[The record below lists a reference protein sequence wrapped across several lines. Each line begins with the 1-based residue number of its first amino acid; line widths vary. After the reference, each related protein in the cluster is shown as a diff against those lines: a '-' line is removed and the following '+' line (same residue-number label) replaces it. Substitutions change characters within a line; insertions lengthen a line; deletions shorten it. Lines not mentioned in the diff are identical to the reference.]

1 MQDGNLKLKLKS
13 NITLIYFLRQRFH
26 NSDADLSNTKD
37 KFLSFKSYTVPILN
51 LNYIYLLETMYNI
64 LLRFVYALCVCY
76 FACNCNDITK
86 DHDIAEIMLKLT
98 LNTNQ
103 SINQSYNKKLHK
115 LAKLVSHPWAYEI
128 VINKHNQITLWI
140 DLYTLFEHLQIKMN
154 MWWSD
159 VSTVGRITNQGT
171 KYNKS

>member
-64 LLRFVYALCVCY
+64 LLRFVYALCV
-76 FACNCNDITK
+76 I
-86 DHDIAEIMLKLT
+86 LP
-98 LNTNQ
+98 
-103 SINQSYNKKLHK
+103 
-115 LAKLVSHPWAYEI
+115 VI
-128 VINKHNQITLWI
+128 VMI
-140 DLYTLFEHLQIKMN
+140 
-154 MWWSD
+154 
-159 VSTVGRITNQGT
+159 
-171 KYNKS
+171 

>member
-1 MQDGNLKLKLKS
+1 
-13 NITLIYFLRQRFH
+13 
-26 NSDADLSNTKD
+26 
-37 KFLSFKSYTVPILN
+37 LN

-115 LAKLVSHPWAYEI
+115 LAKLVSHP
-128 VINKHNQITLWI
+128 
-140 DLYTLFEHLQIKMN
+140 
-154 MWWSD
+154 
-159 VSTVGRITNQGT
+159 
-171 KYNKS
+171 